1 MPWHPFLWTFQTGA
15 KGFSYPACIV
25 QAGFYVKET
34 DMRAPNIYEEARQQ
48 GVSVQELARR
58 GGKAAA
64 AKRRKKKEA
73 EERFKQMREEG
84 RAWWLD

>member
-1 MPWHPFLWTFQTGA
+1 
-15 KGFSYPACIV
+15 
-25 QAGFYVKET
+25 
-34 DMRAPNIYEEARQQ
+34 MRAPNIYEEARQQ